1 MNHNLIDTV
10 QFTCEGI
17 ISIMSLFSLG
27 ILIKENNRLKKEVK
41 MIFYRSF
48 IVLAIACIAGWTS
61 LLMNGHSENYT
72 LLHAF
77 VKSLDYIFFP
87 YVCVT
92 VADMVNYT
100 KYRKWIMIIIIA
112 NAIFE
117 LASIFTG
124 WSFYIDEGFCYQSGS
139 FHFIYHI
146 SIYSSIFYLL
156 LALFNYGRSFK
167 KENRFSLITILSILV
182 VAVVLQEA
190 FSIRVM
196 FAGVAPTIILL
207 FIHINEFSQLKID
220 EELEFKN
227 QLLSL
232 DALTGLGSRFSFNKE
247 LEKIKNTD
255 SLPDNFVALTIDIN
269 GLKITNDTYGHV
281 EGDKIICATGDI
293 IKEVLGRYGICY
305 RVGGDEYIIF
315 AQIDKENIK
324 SICNEFNKKVDD
336 WNGGPRKLTV
346 SLGYCY
352 KDETEDQSISS
363 IMKKADE
370 RMLKNK
376 NDYYIKNKIDRRK
389 QISNDFISQ

>member
-1 MNHNLIDTV
+1 MNANLIDTV

-27 ILIKENNRLKKEVK
+27 ILIKENNRLKKDVK

-48 IVLAIACIAGWTS
+48 IVLAIACVAGWTS
-61 LLMNGHSENYT
+61 LLMNSHSQNYV

-77 VKSLDYIFFP
+77 IKSLDYIFFP

-92 VADMVNYT
+92 VADMLNFT
-100 KYRKWIMIIIIA
+100 KYRKWIMIVIIA
-112 NAIFE
+112 NAVFE
-117 LASIFTG
+117 LVSIFTG

-139 FHFIYHI
+139 LHFVYHI
-146 SIYSSIFYLL
+146 AIYTSIFYLL

-167 KENRFSLITILSILV
+167 KENRFSLITILSILI

-207 FIHINEFSQLKID
+207 FIHINEFSQLKMD

-232 DALTGLGSRFSFNKE
+232 DSLTGLGSRFSFNKE
-247 LEKIKNTD
+247 LEKIKKNNID
-255 SLPDNFVALTIDIN
+255 DDFVAITIDIN
-269 GLKITNDTYGHV
+269 GLKITNDTFGHA

-293 IKEVLGRYGICY
+293 IKEVFGKYGSSY

-315 AQIDKENIK
+315 ANIDKKEIK
-324 SICNEFNKKVDD
+324 GLCKNFNKKIKE

-352 KDETEDQSISS
+352 KGEVKDHDIMSV
-363 IMKKADE
+363 MKKADE

-389 QISNDFISQ
+389 KISNDFISQ